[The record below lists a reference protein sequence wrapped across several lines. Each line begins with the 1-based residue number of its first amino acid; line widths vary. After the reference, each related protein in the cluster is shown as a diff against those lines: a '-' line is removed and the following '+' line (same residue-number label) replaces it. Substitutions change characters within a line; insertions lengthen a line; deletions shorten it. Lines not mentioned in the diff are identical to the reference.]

1 MPSPD
6 KKSDKVRFL
15 QNLRHGILIQGS
27 EIFCKHFLEVSTA
40 SPDSGRI
47 LCPGLTGNDTPLSF
61 LPMKRFSGKF
71 FLCTALI
78 YLIVACATSPT
89 GRRQLMLVS
98 EESAIASSK
107 QAYVE
112 MLKSY
117 EQQGKIDN
125 NKALKDRVYKI
136 TGRLIAQAIKM
147 RPETKNWEWSIK
159 IIDDPK
165 TVNAWAM
172 AGGKMALYSGLVTQ
186 LKPTD
191 DELAQVLGHEIA
203 HALAKHSA
211 EKMSVAMVSS
221 AGVIAVGIFSD
232 RKGLALTGA
241 ALAAA
246 LAVQMPNSRSAE
258 SEADRIG
265 IELTAKAGY
274 DPRAAITLWQKM
286 ARVGGKGPPEF
297 LSTHPAPEN
306 REKKL
311 AEYVPEMMPYYEQK
325 GERPIYRL

>member
-1 MPSPD
+1 MQ
-6 KKSDKVRFL
+6 KIHLTLLLCVTL
-15 QNLRHGILIQGS
+15 IL
-27 EIFCKHFLEVSTA
+27 
-40 SPDSGRI
+40 
-47 LCPGLTGNDTPLSF
+47 
-61 LPMKRFSGKF
+61 
-71 FLCTALI
+71 
-78 YLIVACATSPT
+78 ACATSPT
-89 GRRQLMLVS
+89 GRRQLMIVS
-98 EESAIASSK
+98 EDSAISASK

-112 MLKSY
+112 MLKPY
-117 EQQGKIDN
+117 EQKGKVDN
-125 NKALKDRVYKI
+125 DPALKKRVYRI

-159 IIDDPK
+159 IIDEPE

-172 AGGKMALYSGLVTQ
+172 AGGKMALYTGLVNKI
-186 LKPTD
+186 KPTD

-211 EKMSVAMVSS
+211 EKMSVAMASS
-221 AGVIAVGIFSD
+221 IGVVAVGIAAD

-246 LAVQMPNSRSAE
+246 LAVQKPNSRAAE
-258 SEADRIG
+258 SEADQIG
-265 IELTAKAGY
+265 IELAAKAGY

-286 ARVGGKGPPEF
+286 AKVGGKGPPEF
-297 LSTHPAPEN
+297 LSTHPSPAN

-325 GERPIYRL
+325 GERPFYKL

>member
-1 MPSPD
+1 
-6 KKSDKVRFL
+6 
-15 QNLRHGILIQGS
+15 
-27 EIFCKHFLEVSTA
+27 
-40 SPDSGRI
+40 
-47 LCPGLTGNDTPLSF
+47 LTGYSAFQKYVPNENCPKPGDPYYSEVIK
-61 LPMKRFSGKF
+61 MKR
-71 FLCTALI
+71 LPITLLVCLM
-78 YLIVACATSPT
+78 LIVGCATSPT
-89 GRRQLMLVS
+89 GRRQLMIVS
-98 EESAIASSK
+98 EDSAIAASK

-112 MLKSY
+112 MLKPY
-117 EQQGKIDN
+117 EEKGKIDN
-125 NKALKDRVYKI
+125 DQDLKDRVYRI

-147 RPETKNWEWSIK
+147 RPETKDWDWSIK

-186 LKPTD
+186 LNATD
-191 DELAQVLGHEIA
+191 DELAQVLGHEIG

-211 EKMSVAMVSS
+211 EQMSVAMASMI
-221 AGVIAVGIFSD
+221 GVAAVGVAAD

-246 LAVQMPNSRSAE
+246 LAVQKPNSRAAE

-265 IELTAKAGY
+265 IELAAKAGY

-286 ARVGGKGPPEF
+286 AKVGGKGPPEF
-297 LSTHPAPEN
+297 LSTHPSPEN

-311 AEYVPEMMPYYEQK
+311 AEFVPQMMPYYEQK
-325 GERPIYRL
+325 GQRPTYPLKG

>member
-1 MPSPD
+1 
-6 KKSDKVRFL
+6 
-15 QNLRHGILIQGS
+15 
-27 EIFCKHFLEVSTA
+27 
-40 SPDSGRI
+40 
-47 LCPGLTGNDTPLSF
+47 
-61 LPMKRFSGKF
+61 MKR
-71 FLCTALI
+71 LYITLVVCLT
-78 YLIVACATSPT
+78 LIVGCATSPT

-98 EESAIASSK
+98 EDSAINASK

-112 MLKSY
+112 MLKPY

-125 NKALKDRVYKI
+125 NQALKDRVYRI
-136 TGRLIAQAIKM
+136 TGRLVAQAIKM

-186 LKPTD
+186 LNATD

-211 EKMSVAMVSS
+211 EKMSVAMASTI
-221 AGVIAVGIFSD
+221 GVAAVGVAAD

-246 LAVQMPNSRSAE
+246 LAVQKPNSRAAE

-265 IELTAKAGY
+265 IELAAKAGY
-274 DPRAAITLWQKM
+274 DPRAAISLWQKM
-286 ARVGGKGPPEF
+286 AKVGGKGPPEF
-297 LSTHPAPEN
+297 LSTHPSPEN

-311 AEYVPEMMPYYEQK
+311 AEFVPQMMPYYEQK
-325 GERPIYRL
+325 GQRPTYPLKG